1 METKKLLRP
10 KELAEM
16 LGISIA
22 SVYGLSERQLIPH
35 LKISKCLRFDG
46 DAVLEWFRN
55 GGFERAKKDAL
66 QGKYANTR

>member
-10 KELAEM
+10 KELAAM

-22 SVYGLSERQLIPH
+22 SVYGLSERNLIPH

-46 DAVLEWFRN
+46 DSVLDWFKN
-55 GGFERAKKDAL
+55 GGFEKAKRDAL
-66 QGKYANTR
+66 QGKHAIH